1 MAGHRKPAFQQI
13 GTRYID
19 DPLWGRVYEI
29 AYVVD
34 GEMTNDSINVHLDE
48 VRATLN
54 MNKGIFA
61 IFFVVAVLSISF
73 PVNAQK
79 TAQRVGGGYTSEGIY
94 YEVYVAE
101 DLAENDIVLCGAS
114 VSVTREVIYSGVVKP
129 QKEISWREKIN
140 GSYYSGV
147 LTISKYSYTTS
158 QTVATYTG
166 VLYKE

>member
-1 MAGHRKPAFQQI
+1 
-13 GTRYID
+13 
-19 DPLWGRVYEI
+19 
-29 AYVVD
+29 
-34 GEMTNDSINVHLDE
+34 
-48 VRATLN
+48 

-79 TAQRVGGGYTSEGIY
+79 TAQRVGD
-94 YEVYVAE
+94 EVYVAE

-129 QKEISWREKIN
+129 QTEISWREKIN

-147 LTISKYSYTTS
+147 LTISKYSYTIS

>member
-1 MAGHRKPAFQQI
+1 
-13 GTRYID
+13 
-19 DPLWGRVYEI
+19 
-29 AYVVD
+29 
-34 GEMTNDSINVHLDE
+34 
-48 VRATLN
+48 

-73 PVNAQK
+73 PVNAQE
-79 TAQRVGGGYTSEGIY
+79 TAQRVGEGYTSEGIY

-129 QKEISWREKIN
+129 QTEISWREKIN

-147 LTISKYSYTTS
+147 LIIK
-158 QTVATYTG
+158 
-166 VLYKE
+166 

>member
-1 MAGHRKPAFQQI
+1 
-13 GTRYID
+13 
-19 DPLWGRVYEI
+19 
-29 AYVVD
+29 
-34 GEMTNDSINVHLDE
+34 
-48 VRATLN
+48 

-79 TAQRVGGGYTSEGIY
+79 TAQRVGGGYTSEG
-94 YEVYVAE
+94 
-101 DLAENDIVLCGAS
+101 
-114 VSVTREVIYSGVVKP
+114 IYSGVVKP

>member
-1 MAGHRKPAFQQI
+1 
-13 GTRYID
+13 
-19 DPLWGRVYEI
+19 
-29 AYVVD
+29 
-34 GEMTNDSINVHLDE
+34 
-48 VRATLN
+48 

-61 IFFVVAVLSISF
+61 IFFVVAVSSISF
-73 PVNAQK
+73 PVNAQE
-79 TAQRVGGGYTSEGIY
+79 TTQWVGEGYTSEGIY

-101 DLAENDIVLCGAS
+101 DLAENDIVLCGA
-114 VSVTREVIYSGVVKP
+114 YSGVVKP

>member
-1 MAGHRKPAFQQI
+1 
-13 GTRYID
+13 
-19 DPLWGRVYEI
+19 
-29 AYVVD
+29 
-34 GEMTNDSINVHLDE
+34 
-48 VRATLN
+48 

-61 IFFVVAVLSISF
+61 ILFVVAVLSISF

-79 TAQRVGGGYTSEGIY
+79 TAQRVGEGYTSEGIY

-101 DLAENDIVLCGAS
+101 DLAENDI
-114 VSVTREVIYSGVVKP
+114 SVTREVIYSGVVKP
-129 QKEISWREKIN
+129 QTEISWREKIN

-147 LTISKYSYTTS
+147 LTISKYSYTIS

>member
-1 MAGHRKPAFQQI
+1 
-13 GTRYID
+13 
-19 DPLWGRVYEI
+19 
-29 AYVVD
+29 
-34 GEMTNDSINVHLDE
+34 
-48 VRATLN
+48 

-79 TAQRVGGGYTSEGIY
+79 TAQRVGGGYT

>member
-1 MAGHRKPAFQQI
+1 
-13 GTRYID
+13 
-19 DPLWGRVYEI
+19 
-29 AYVVD
+29 
-34 GEMTNDSINVHLDE
+34 
-48 VRATLN
+48 

-73 PVNAQK
+73 
-79 TAQRVGGGYTSEGIY
+79 
-94 YEVYVAE
+94 
-101 DLAENDIVLCGAS
+101 LCGAS

>member
-1 MAGHRKPAFQQI
+1 
-13 GTRYID
+13 
-19 DPLWGRVYEI
+19 
-29 AYVVD
+29 
-34 GEMTNDSINVHLDE
+34 
-48 VRATLN
+48 

-101 DLAENDIVLCGAS
+101 DLAENDIVLW
-114 VSVTREVIYSGVVKP
+114 EVIYSGVVKP

>member
-1 MAGHRKPAFQQI
+1 
-13 GTRYID
+13 
-19 DPLWGRVYEI
+19 
-29 AYVVD
+29 
-34 GEMTNDSINVHLDE
+34 MTPTVFRE
-48 VRATLN
+48 
-54 MNKGIFA
+54 
-61 IFFVVAVLSISF
+61 LSECTGNRISE
-73 PVNAQK
+73 
-79 TAQRVGGGYTSEGIY
+79 EGIY

-129 QKEISWREKIN
+129 QTEISWREKIN